1 MTAKTTTKKPA
12 AKSTSKKATAKPA
25 EAEERMNVL
34 VCGAQMLGSR

>member
-12 AKSTSKKATAKPA
+12 AKSTSKKATKPA

-34 VCGAQMLGSR
+34 VYDAEL